1 MRSAFVGKNVTSRQT
16 WRSYW
21 VGQAGSSATQLG
33 CERVSDNGHLRL
45 VDITPR
51 TASRKTI
58 KIWVEATQRECA
70 GLPRWNRP
78 ESYGSQTRLR
88 SSKPGNISMTHWRST
103 WCDVQVSCDNC
114 GLHLADADKPGQALR
129 CYSKFR
135 LSLIHPQ
142 MALALHICNI
152 CHDDFSDSSLV
163 YHCHCMSLACS
174 INRRSVLL
182 LLQAM
187 QAKRT
192 QAAIL
197 H

>member
-21 VGQAGSSATQLG
+21 VGQAGSSAAQLG
-33 CERVSDNGHLRL
+33 CETVSDNWHLRL
-45 VDITPR
+45 VDIT
-51 TASRKTI
+51 THTL
-58 KIWVEATQRECA
+58 EATQRECA
-70 GLPRWNRP
+70 GLPRSNRP
-78 ESYGSQTRLR
+78 ESYGSQTRLSR
-88 SSKPGNISMTHWRST
+88 SSKPENISMTHWGST

-129 CYSKFR
+129 CCCYSKFCF
-135 LSLIHPQ
+135 SLIHPQ

-152 CHDDFSDSSLV
+152 CHDDFSDSSRV
-163 YHCHCMSLACS
+163 CHCHCMSLACS